1 VAACVTRTKGAAGY
15 VSAAASTAGVKT
27 LESNSGAEN
36 LPRSQHRGQDLA
48 QRRGLHPRLS
58 QLENTRTYLDELV
71 AAVRLES
78 A

>member
-36 LPRSQHRGQDLA
+36 LPRLNTA
-48 QRRGLHPRLS
+48 AKIRLS
-58 QLENTRTYLDELV
+58 VGVFILGFLNSKTRARTSTSWSPQCV
-71 AAVRLES
+71 
-78 A
+78 